1 MPVPKGAEGRARV
14 KSLSFTVFTGHI
26 GKRKTFVSKEVVQAY
41 RRQHRPNTRITTT
54 SAQRRKDVPLVRR
67 KSRVPVSLLCFFFFF
82 FFNEL

>member
-41 RRQHRPNTRITTT
+41 RRQHCPNTRITTT

-67 KSRVPVSLLCFFFFF
+67 KSRVPVSLLCFVLF